1 MRRYKEKEV
10 EDEVEV
16 EIEEEVENEIDI
28 EKKSYITHQCLTD
41 VCGRQSFLR

>member
-10 EDEVEV
+10 EDEEEV

-41 VCGRQSFLR
+41 VCDA